1 MEQIQAQID
10 SVFKHC
16 MLPRAAREFQ
26 HQRMFATPD
35 ISPVGRVIK
44 DALARLGRN
53 QSWLCEVCGVSNQAV
68 TNWIQTGK
76 ISREYA
82 IAAAKALQ
90 IPVGA
95 LISDEDPMAARIGA
109 IIAALPDGPQ
119 QQAFDFVSFLWQR
132 PDAGYSSEKAAQYA
146 EMIERIKADMAAR
159 SRPDDAE

>member
-1 MEQIQAQID
+1 MIQAQID
-10 SVFKHC
+10 SCFKPF
-16 MLPRAAREFQ
+16 MLFSVELPPQ
-26 HQRMFATPD
+26 HQQMLATPH

-95 LISDEDPMAARIGA
+95 LISDEDPMAARIGET
-109 IIAALPDGPQ
+109 IAALPIDLQ
-119 QQAFDFVSFLWQR
+119 RQAFDFMSFLWQR
-132 PDAGYSSEKAAQYA
+132 PDAAYDTEKAARYA

-159 SRPDDAE
+159 SDDDG